1 MKLWQLKS
9 LSDLSPLNE
18 PQKLP
23 ENWGPIFGMSGMV
36 DRLSDLSWLGPDY
49 AGKGWFVVGEVED
62 IPQAGPVE
70 IAKQEAKDRLRDSEW
85 ALLPD
90 APLTIAQQQKWIE
103 YRDQLR
109 NIELQPGF
117 PNEIVWPAE
126 PNE

>member
-1 MKLWQLKS
+1 
-9 LSDLSPLNE
+9 
-18 PQKLP
+18 
-23 ENWGPIFGMSGMV
+23 MSGFV
-36 DRLSDLSWLGPDY
+36 DKLGDLSWLGPDY
-49 AGKGWFVVGEVED
+49 AGKGWVVVGEVDD
-62 IPQAGPVE
+62 IAQTSA
-70 IAKQEAKDRLRDSEW
+70 ADLTRQEAKDRLKDSEW

-117 PNEIVWPAE
+117 PNNVVWPAE